1 MKFIPTITPRVKF
14 VLMFVLFALPITA
27 SYLMFFFWKPKV
39 TNNYGELIVPVVELP
54 QEKFII
60 ADGKDAPQNVLDKG
74 LRGKW
79 LMVTR
84 DSGACDAACTK
95 KLYTMRQA
103 RLILSKE
110 LDRVVRVVLIDD
122 AISPATQLRQDF
134 AGAAFV
140 KAEDSAWLAKL
151 PREATDNTNGRGY
164 IYAVDPM
171 GNVFMRYKADQDIK
185 ELAADYRRVL
195 KASQLGKDFEDK

>member
-1 MKFIPTITPRVKF
+1 MKLSTLLTPRVKF
-14 VLMFVLFALPITA
+14 VLMFILFAMPITA
-27 SYLMFFFWKPKV
+27 SYLMFFFWKPKA
-39 TNNYGELIVPVVELP
+39 TNNFGELITPVIAMP
-54 QEKFII
+54 QEKFQIT
-60 ADGKDAPQNVLDKG
+60 DGKDAPQNVLDKG

-84 DSGACDAACTK
+84 DSGACDQACSK

-110 LDRVVRVVLIDD
+110 LDRVARVMLVDD
-122 AISPATQLRQDF
+122 ALPLSPQVLQDF

-140 KAEDSAWLAKL
+140 NAKDSAWLTKL
-151 PREATDNTNGRGY
+151 PVEANDTTNGRGY
-164 IYAVDPM
+164 IYAIDPM
-171 GNVFMRYKADQDIK
+171 GNLFMRYKADEDIK
-185 ELAADYRRVL
+185 ELAADFRRVL

>member
-1 MKFIPTITPRVKF
+1 MKLIPNLSPRVKF

-54 QEKFII
+54 QEKLII

-84 DSGACDAACTK
+84 DSGACDAACSK

-103 RLILSKE
+103 RLILSKQ
-110 LDRVVRVVLIDD
+110 LDRVVRVALIDD
-122 AISPATQLRQDF
+122 AIEPSQQLRQDF
-134 AGAAFV
+134 AGVAFV
-140 KAEDSAWLAKL
+140 SAKDSAWLAKL
-151 PREATDNTNGRGY
+151 PREATDSTNGRGY

-185 ELAADYRRVL
+185 ELAADFRRVL

>member
-1 MKFIPTITPRVKF
+1 MKLITNLSARTKF
-14 VLMFVLFALPITA
+14 VLMFILFALPITT
-27 SYLMFFFWKPKV
+27 SYLMFFFWKPKF
-39 TNNYGELIVPVVELP
+39 TNNFGELIVPVVALP
-54 QEKFII
+54 QEKLAIT
-60 ADGKDAPQNVLDKG
+60 DGKDAPQNVLDKG

-84 DSGACDAACTK
+84 DTGACDVACAK

-122 AISPATQLRQDF
+122 AIMPSAQLMQDF
-134 AGAAFV
+134 SGAAFV
-140 KAEDSAWLAKL
+140 TAKDSAWLAKL
-151 PREATDNTNGRGY
+151 PREANDATNGRGY

-171 GNVFMRYKADQDIK
+171 GNVFMRYKASHDIK
-185 ELAADYRRVL
+185 ELSADFRKVL

>member
-1 MKFIPTITPRVKF
+1 MKLSTILTPRVKF
-14 VLMFVLFALPITA
+14 VLMFILFALPITA
-27 SYLMFFFWKPKV
+27 SYLMFFFWKPKA
-39 TNNYGELIVPVVELP
+39 TNNFGELITPVIAMP
-54 QEKFII
+54 QEQFTIT
-60 ADGKDAPQNVLDKG
+60 DGKDAPQNVLDKG

-84 DSGACDAACTK
+84 DSGTCDEACGK

-110 LDRVVRVVLIDD
+110 LDRVVRVVLVDD
-122 AISPATQLRQDF
+122 ATPLSPQMQQDF

-140 KAEDSAWLAKL
+140 AAKDSAWLAKL
-151 PREATDNTNGRGY
+151 PREANDATNGRGY
-164 IYAVDPM
+164 IYAIDPM
-171 GNVFMRYKADQDIK
+171 GNLFMRYKADEDIK
-185 ELAADYRRVL
+185 ELAADFRRVL